1 MIIGAMPFG
10 CGAAYYVGY
19 VDDRSFRGGARD
31 DPDGEW
37 TDEEREHSET
47 LQEARADM
55 LRVGPVEVWWACDI
69 ETKLPRWD

>member
-10 CGAAYYVGY
+10 CGAAYYIGY

-37 TDEEREHSET
+37 TDEERWQWEQQQLLEQHQHWGGQQHGSG
-47 LQEARADM
+47 QEQG
-55 LRVGPVEVWWACDI
+55 VGQGA
-69 ETKLPRWD
+69 L